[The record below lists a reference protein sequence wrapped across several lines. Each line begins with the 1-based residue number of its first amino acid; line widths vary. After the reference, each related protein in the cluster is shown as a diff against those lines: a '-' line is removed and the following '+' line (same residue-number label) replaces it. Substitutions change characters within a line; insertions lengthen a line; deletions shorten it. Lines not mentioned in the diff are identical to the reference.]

1 MAIKIKS
8 KEKID
13 IKNINPAPT
22 PTEEPEKLEEETG
35 PRNAKEAL
43 EEIKNNKKDYKI
55 LSPMKAI
62 RANCL
67 DCCGGS
73 EAEVRR
79 CHINTCPLHP
89 FRFGKNPF
97 NKRGKRNYT
106 EEEKKAIGDRLK
118 KAREAPNNA

>member
-1 MAIKIKS
+1 MQSKEGKSVAIKIK
-8 KEKID
+8 KIKQPD
-13 IKNINPAPT
+13 IA
-22 PTEEPEKLEEETG
+22 EDVYEEETG

-43 EEIKNNKKDYKI
+43 EELKSREKDYEI
-55 LSPMKAI
+55 LSPIKAI

-67 DCCGGS
+67 ECCGGS

-79 CHINTCPLHP
+79 CHIDTCPLHP